1 MILKKIR
8 LMDAKNPVRNAQAAF
23 ADRVYSAS
31 AASVLFRILGRDHFF
46 RTVGFLSIIA
56 LVDFIVIDIVE
67 IIRIWQ
73 VARIIRINL
82 NVEVFNFA
90 FVLFARTVDAANG
103 RERVVGHAD
112 EDVAHRIAAAFRH
125 FARTRT
131 HDFAAV
137 ESSMMSS
144 SGFTITPLTG
154 APFFSITR
162 IAITPLPPR
171 LRSG

>member
-46 RTVGFLSIIA
+46 RTVGFLSVIA

-67 IIRIWQ
+67 IIRIRQ

-125 FARTRT
+125 FARPRT
-131 HDFAAV
+131 HDFAAR
-137 ESSMMSS
+137 
-144 SGFTITPLTG
+144 GKQLAG
-154 APFFSITR
+154 APFLSITR
-162 IAITPLPPR
+162 IAIAPLPPR

>member
-1 MILKKIR
+1 MAGPGAKLYGRVIAMILKKIR

-46 RTVGFLSIIA
+46 RTVGFLSLIA

-67 IIRIWQ
+67 IIRIRQ

-90 FVLFARTVDAANG
+90 FVLFARTVDVLRPRSGTSPA
-103 RERVVGHAD
+103 RV
-112 EDVAHRIAAAFRH
+112 
-125 FARTRT
+125 RTT
-131 HDFAAV
+131 LPPV

>member
-67 IIRIWQ
+67 IIRIRQ

-90 FVLFARTVDAANG
+90 FVLFARTVDAAQ
-103 RERVVGHAD
+103 
-112 EDVAHRIAAAFRH
+112 
-125 FARTRT
+125 
-131 HDFAAV
+131 
-137 ESSMMSS
+137 S
-144 SGFTITPLTG
+144 TG
-154 APFFSITR
+154 AVVR
-162 IAITPLPPR
+162 Q
-171 LRSG
+171 

>member
-67 IIRIWQ
+67 IIRIRQ

-90 FVLFARTVDAANG
+90 LPDTDDLDDIDDQALRPPAYARLCRPWKAA
-103 RERVVGHAD
+103 
-112 EDVAHRIAAAFRH
+112 
-125 FARTRT
+125 
-131 HDFAAV
+131 
-137 ESSMMSS
+137 
-144 SGFTITPLTG
+144 
-154 APFFSITR
+154 
-162 IAITPLPPR
+162 
-171 LRSG
+171 